1 MEDFRAHVYI
11 LATLISIAAMVY
23 SWLTARSKVNASEI
37 KTIRENMARADTVSQ
52 MQKKDGVHDERLTRI
67 ETRLDHLAD
76 FIPEVRKEISQVH
89 RRMDDL
95 TGAVHKIEGTLSG
108 VATGNRLVLEHL
120 LKDKSE

>member
-1 MEDFRAHVYI
+1 MEDFRAHIYI

-52 MQKKDGVHDERLTRI
+52 MQKKDSVHDDRLTRI
-67 ETRLDHLAD
+67 ETRVDQLAD
-76 FIPEVRKEISQVH
+76 AMPEIRKEIAMVH

-95 TGAVHKIEGTLSG
+95 SGTVHKIDGAMTS
-108 VATGNRLVLEHL
+108 VVQTNKLVLQHL
-120 LKDKSE
+120 LKDEP